1 LTQRDT
7 AAAAAAAAAAVV
19 ADVSISVAAIHP
31 KAMQLQF
38 GAGRNVCP
46 IRIRKQLRYTRKQ
59 DIRTV
64 RYSESQHIWT
74 VRIFEQ
80 SGHTHSLAS
89 WVGKDIS
96 TARQAAFKRVPVK
109 QSLQLQVS
117 WSCVLLPYPLPDLL
131 KSRDNHATA
140 ETTCDGSCCV
150 AACCCSPSLPVRLV
164 QQSGECRIKSRQT
177 VTHTHTS

>member
-1 LTQRDT
+1 VDACNDLWDDPEPSVNGDQAKALVEGALDVWRTAPREPQRQQTQHILKVAGTVTGSLTQRDT

-46 IRIRKQLRYTRKQ
+46 IRIRKQLRYTRSQ

-64 RYSESQHIWT
+64 RYLESQHIWT

-89 WVGKDIS
+89 
-96 TARQAAFKRVPVK
+96 
-109 QSLQLQVS
+109 
-117 WSCVLLPYPLPDLL
+117 
-131 KSRDNHATA
+131 
-140 ETTCDGSCCV
+140 
-150 AACCCSPSLPVRLV
+150 
-164 QQSGECRIKSRQT
+164 
-177 VTHTHTS
+177 